1 MERCQCE
8 VAVPYQAPRA
18 VRGSMPCSR
27 LCQGGELAPL
37 QLLVYVWVGLQPATL
52 RSPSQ
57 VCTFCSLS
65 LLYLDSDSIYIVYVF
80 FFLCTFSS
88 VCCFAPTDH
97 SKFLICVNLL
107 GNKSDSDSDFCFKW
121 MFLLWSNLWNLK
133 YSQCHFSW
141 EYLCCSSA
149 VLKVTGL
156 VMRDVSSALQARF
169 QCVRLH
175 HLVSSLT
182 EVQRLLLISLE

>member
-65 LLYLDSDSIYIVYVF
+65 LLYLDSDSIYIVCF
-80 FFLCTFSS
+80 FNVLLVLFVVL
-88 VCCFAPTDH
+88 TDH

-121 MFLLWSNLWNLK
+121 MFLLWSNLLNLK